1 MPDGQVTDIAVL
13 TSRLDQVY
21 KDIGSIQSNV
31 EKLANG
37 QETRMRELERYQA
50 TTEER
55 WENHWKG
62 HIAADHVTD
71 KAWSDHAIAHDELK
85 TKQRLA
91 DVIGSGTALIAAAI
105 AAVFG
110 INK

>member
-21 KDIGSIQSNV
+21 KDIGSIQTNV
-31 EKLANG
+31 EKIANG
-37 QETRMRELERYQA
+37 QETRMRELERHQA
-50 TTEER
+50 TAEER

-62 HIAADHVTD
+62 HVATSGVTD
-71 KAWSDHAIAHDELK
+71 KAWADHAVAHDDLK

-110 INK
+110 VKN